1 MRGVHLTFL
10 AADGAGKA
18 TVDKPRLYYG
28 PKAGGGVKMTGDADV
43 TMGLAIGEGIETT
56 LTALVTGHP
65 AWALLDAGNLAAFPV
80 LPGIE
85 SLTILADHDE
95 AGRPRRLPGAS
106 TRRAAMCTCG
116 RHPPGAGRAST

>member
-1 MRGVHLTFL
+1 
-10 AADGAGKA
+10 
-18 TVDKPRLYYG
+18 
-28 PKAGGGVKMTGDADV
+28 MTGDADV

-56 LTALVTGHP
+56 LTALVAGYP

-95 AGRPRRLPGAS
+95 AGR
-106 TRRAAMCTCG
+106 RAATTVA
-116 RHPPGAGRAST
+116 RRWHAAGRDVHVWAAPTGSRKGFDANDRLREICHAS